1 MDVKIKTLIAEGK
14 VTEAISELEKMP
26 VEQQDKEWLFVVGE
40 LYYRI
45 GRHTDALNKF
55 NAFLRLE
62 PGHVQATAYVRMIN
76 EILDFFCKDL
86 LNP

>member
-1 MDVKIKTLIAEGK
+1 MDTKIKTLIAEGK
-14 VTEAISELEKMP
+14 VAEAISELEKMP
-26 VEQQDKEWLFVVGE
+26 SERQDKEWLFTIGE
-40 LYYRI
+40 LYYRM

-55 NAFLRLE
+55 NALLRLE
-62 PGHVQATAYVRMIN
+62 PEHVQATAYVRMIH